1 MNQKKNHKALNS
13 VVNQQLQD
21 NLRTLSLKSIA
32 ELLDTTRT
40 SARRWL
46 KEAGIKPISFG
57 HGANGA
63 IRYKWQDIELWF
75 NSREY
80 VE

>member
-1 MNQKKNHKALNS
+1 MNQKKNHRAQNI
-13 VVNQQLQD
+13 VVNKQLPV

-46 KEAGIKPISFG
+46 KEAGIKPISLG
-57 HGANGA
+57 QGANGA
-63 IRYKWQDIELWF
+63 IRYKWKDIELWLR
-75 NSREY
+75 SREH